1 MSLYQTFCNNKYQ
14 ITFRRIECPPLDIT
28 YIAMNHSL
36 LALQLMLKEFKCK
49 YATKVFLFFIM
60 LPQLLIKF

>member
-14 ITFRRIECPPLDIT
+14 ITFKRIERPPLDIT

-49 YATKVFLFFIM
+49 YATKVFILFIM
-60 LPQLLIKF
+60 LPQLLTKF